1 MKKFTGLIKRTA
13 DSLKTFFSNE
23 YVRYT
28 LAFYGMM
35 LIIYLVSM
43 FARMFSTPGFTYA
56 EF

>member
-1 MKKFTGLIKRTA
+1 MIKRTA
-13 DSLKTFFSNE
+13 DSIKSVLSNE

-35 LIIYLVSM
+35 LLIYLVSM

>member
-1 MKKFTGLIKRTA
+1 MIKKTA
-13 DSLKTFFSNE
+13 DSIKSVLGNE

-35 LIIYLVSM
+35 LLIYLVSM